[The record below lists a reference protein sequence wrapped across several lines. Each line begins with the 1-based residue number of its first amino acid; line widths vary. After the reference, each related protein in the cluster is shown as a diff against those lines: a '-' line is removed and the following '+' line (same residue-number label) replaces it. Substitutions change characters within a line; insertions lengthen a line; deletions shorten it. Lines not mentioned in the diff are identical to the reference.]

1 MNEDKL
7 KSQVI
12 EYWITKAKEALESA
26 ISEKTSGRFLFAINR
41 AYYACFYSLSAVLL
55 NEGQKFKKHSGVR
68 SALHQNLIKKG
79 KLDVSWGKFYDLVFE
94 SRQRGDYQELVEF
107 RIEEVEEIINRS
119 QGFIKEMGNI
129 LQKKE

>member
-1 MNEDKL
+1 MNKDEL
-7 KSQVI
+7 KNQAI
-12 EYWITKAKEALESA
+12 QYWIEKAHEALDSA
-26 ISEKTSGRFLFAINR
+26 ISEKTSGRLLFAVNR

-68 SALHQNLIKKG
+68 SALHRNLIIKG

-107 RIEEVEEIINRS
+107 KIEEVEEIINRS
-119 QGFIKEMGNI
+119 HVFIKEMEN
-129 LQKKE
+129 LLETKK